1 MVRLGLQLTLRSG
14 REALGRA
21 LMIAVAVAIGVTVLL
36 SVFADYHAY
45 QAVTSRQCWE
55 CTQEVPGQGLA
66 ASSELW
72 NYSENIYEGRFVEVL
87 DVAPLG
93 ADAPV
98 VPGLAKL
105 PGAGQFYASPAL
117 ASLIKSVPG
126 DELGDRFPGTDV
138 GTIGPQALT
147 GPNEPVAIV
156 GYPRATLAALPGTI
170 TVDHIATTT
179 DVQGTTALYREA
191 FWIAA
196 IVVLFPLLI
205 LVNTA
210 TRLAAARREERFAA
224 MRLVGGTGRQVNAV
238 ATVESAVSAVFGTL
252 LGIGAFLA
260 VRPALA
266 QISFSGARFFDAT
279 VTPTAAGYLGML
291 VAVPVVATLS
301 SRWSLRRVRIS
312 PLGVSRKVTPPP
324 PRAWRA
330 LPLLIGIPLFVI
342 PLLGDTDLKSQ
353 TLKTSPTTPLLYV
366 GTFLIMA
373 GLVLGGSWLTMQ
385 VARGLARI
393 SRGASS
399 LLAARR
405 LADNPKNA
413 FRAVSGL
420 VLAVFVGSLLASI
433 VPVINAA
440 QTSLGGDATSLTDV
454 LRAPFSAGPGSGLPA
469 GEAAKLIGKLRAPGV
484 TVLAVYNNPSFNP
497 NPGPPPGPFGPN
509 AGRGPRSVRTSSLGQ
524 YDSIVSCAGLSQFPA
539 LGRCA
544 PGDKAVQANI
554 SGDLQTDNPLTITL
568 PVVTQSNPTAAANTN
583 TKDLSLGALLVKTGS
598 VAMLEKARTLITLF
612 DANVVGRNGLSNWQ
626 MGNAEPETFGE
637 IAQIRNQDD
646 NNAET
651 VVLAIVALTLLMAAC
666 SLAVTVGG
674 GIVERRRPFTLL
686 RLSGTPSATLYRVVV
701 LESVLPLVSA
711 SLVAAATGIGVA
723 IPLVKAL
730 PALRNEPS
738 VAHPGAV
745 YYFAMGAG
753 LLVALMVISS
763 ALPLIRRV
771 TQPNSARFE

>member
-55 CTQEVPGQGLA
+55 CTRGVPGQGPA
-66 ASSELW
+66 AGSELW

-117 ASLIKSVPG
+117 ASLLRSVPG

-147 GPNEPVAIV
+147 GPNELVAIV

-224 MRLVGGTGRQVNAV
+224 MRLVGGTGRQVNVV

-252 LGIGAFLA
+252 LGIGGFLA

-291 VAVPVVATLS
+291 VARPRRRNPVVTVVAA
-301 SRWSLRRVRIS
+301 
-312 PLGVSRKVTPPP
+312 PRKDIAPWGKPESDTAAS
-324 PRAWRA
+324 RAWRA

-393 SRGASS
+393 SRGASA

-440 QTSLGGDATSLTDV
+440 QTSLGGNASSLTDV

-469 GEAAKLIGKLRAPGV
+469 GEAAKLIAKLRGPGV

-497 NPGPPPGPFGPN
+497 NPGPPPGPPGPN
-509 AGRGPRSVRTSSLGQ
+509 AGRGPRSVRTSILGQ

-539 LGRCA
+539 LGHCA
-544 PGDKAVQANI
+544 PGEKAVQANI

-568 PVVTQSNPTAAANTN
+568 PVVTQSNPTASANTN
-583 TKDLSLGALLVKTGS
+583 TGNLSLGALLVKTDS
-598 VAMLEKARTLITLF
+598 VAMLEKVRTLITLF
-612 DANVVGRNGLSNWQ
+612 DANVVG
-626 MGNAEPETFGE
+626 
-637 IAQIRNQDD
+637 AQRAQ
-646 NNAET
+646 
-651 VVLAIVALTLLMAAC
+651 
-666 SLAVTVGG
+666 
-674 GIVERRRPFTLL
+674 
-686 RLSGTPSATLYRVVV
+686 
-701 LESVLPLVSA
+701 
-711 SLVAAATGIGVA
+711 
-723 IPLVKAL
+723 
-730 PALRNEPS
+730 
-738 VAHPGAV
+738 
-745 YYFAMGAG
+745 
-753 LLVALMVISS
+753 
-763 ALPLIRRV
+763 
-771 TQPNSARFE
+771 